1 MTLAEAKLY
10 ILNTPLYI
18 EYFGEEIF
26 TTAIKKYDVKDFS
39 MTKYVKING
48 YLDNSYR
55 QKGYKLLRENVLWKF
70 TECKGGWERQY
81 EAHANEWEV
90 PSDYHVVDGKLIK
103 DCILLFNPALT
114 HFNMKCYYWRSG
126 VTEVYIACDNNHSLY
141 VPIEAIIKKD
151 YSIVEKRMNSYWKS
165 YYCRE
170 DQQQYLKENLATL
183 DTKTATK
190 VKLAIEKG
198 LPKTIEPYVSRYNK
212 PLLIE
217 EMHILVQLQYPD
229 ATDHGVE
236 YVYGDYAMGKLEQF
250 LEKYEEISHL
260 DSTLEMTPK
269 AIDIYF
275 KPDTS
280 KYRIKHICETTIA
293 YMQQIMI
300 PRFVKGETLIFNSAR
315 PDLESYA
322 NQEVTIIEVL
332 QENKN
337 YDFADT
343 GPVYIVKTNNGK
355 QLEAHQEELTVKEE

>member
-1 MTLAEAKLY
+1 MTLAEANLY
-10 ILNTPLYI
+10 ISNIPLYI

-26 TTAIKKYDVKDFS
+26 KVAIKKYDEADFS
-39 MTKYVKING
+39 TTRYIEINNHLNN
-48 YLDNSYR
+48 YYR
-55 QKGYKLLRENVLWKF
+55 QKGYKLVRENILWKF
-70 TECKGGWERQY
+70 TERQGEWERQY
-81 EAHANEWEV
+81 EAHANEWQI
-90 PSDYHVVDGKLIK
+90 PSDYHVNDGKLIK

-114 HFNMKCYYWRSG
+114 HFDMKCYYWYNSIH
-126 VTEVYIACDNNHSLY
+126 EVYITCDNNHSLY
-141 VPIEAIIKKD
+141 VPIEAIITKD
-151 YSIVEKRMNSYWKS
+151 YSLVEKRMNSYWKS
-165 YYCRE
+165 YYWRE
-170 DQQQYLKENLATL
+170 DQQQYLKENLETL
-183 DTKTATK
+183 NTKTATK

-198 LPKTIEPYVSRYNK
+198 LPKTIEPYVSRYDK

-217 EMHILVQLQYPD
+217 EMPILVQLQYPD
-229 ATDHGVE
+229 ATDHGLE

-293 YMQQIMI
+293 YMQQAMT
-300 PRFVKGETLIFNSAR
+300 PRFIKGETLIFNSAR
-315 PDLESYA
+315 PYLQSYA

-343 GPVYIVKTNNGK
+343 GPVYIVKFNNGE
-355 QLEAHQEELTVKEE
+355 QLEAYQEELTIKEE